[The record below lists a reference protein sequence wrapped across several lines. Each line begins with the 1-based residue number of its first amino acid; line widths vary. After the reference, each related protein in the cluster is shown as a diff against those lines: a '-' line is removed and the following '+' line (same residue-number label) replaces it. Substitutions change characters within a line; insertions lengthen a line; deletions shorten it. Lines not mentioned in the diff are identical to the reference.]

1 MELREYQQRSID
13 QLYDWF
19 RHNQGNPCLNLPTGS
34 GKSIIIASLCQDALT
49 NWPETKIILLTHV
62 KELIEQ
68 DTRQILN
75 VWPDAP
81 VGIYSASVGVKKLG
95 YPITVAGIQSIRH
108 KAKKVGH
115 IDLCIVDECFIS
127 GTLIKTPHGD
137 IPIERLR
144 PGDKVFNA
152 LGVGKIEAIS
162 QKETTNLIRLEFD
175 DGTIT
180 SCTENH
186 PFFTSNG
193 WKKAG
198 ELENGTH
205 ILSFKEMRILWKSF
219 YSVDKKRRGREIYL
233 RNARKTLGKTK
244 ILFNF
249 LCEKSRKPHER
260 QTKQR
265 EDETNT
271 SANTAQAHSKGRKWE
286 TASIASAC
294 AASCTWG
301 RLGCGICCE
310 HRGQE
315 QVSPLCLQNRHSK
328 SCAKNSD
335 RGRRTVTQH
344 NGAKGAGHKE
354 NKPFNFVRVVSVS
367 RVKCESPCAVFNL
380 QVSGHPSYFADEHL
394 VHNCHLISHKA
405 EGSYRTFIDD
415 LRAINPNLRVIG
427 LTATPYRLGHG
438 LITDKP
444 AIFDD
449 ILEPTSIEE
458 LLAHGYLA
466 PLRSKRPDN
475 LLSTDGVAKR
485 GGEFIEAELQK
496 AVNKKDQN
504 LRVACEIVRYAEE
517 RKAWLI
523 FCTGVKHAHAMAE
536 ILKNLDIPTACIT
549 GETPKNEREAI
560 VEGFKTGRLRALTN
574 ANCLCLDEETEILT
588 SDGFIGID
596 EMTPNHL
603 IAAWKEDGS
612 IEFTTP
618 KTIVRRERGLNEQM
632 VCFGGG
638 MAANIRVT
646 SNHRMVV
653 RCGSKRSHIK
663 VVSAQELV
671 GKSFTIPA
679 YGESEPLPIECEQR
693 KIKSSFSKQ
702 VIATAYNYR
711 KKGIDAKEARI
722 KAEHF
727 VTRIRS
733 MRYKNPNELSL
744 EECMFIGFWLGDGT
758 KSCGRYSISQS
769 LVYED
774 NIIWA
779 EDIFNKIGL
788 HFTKKIYPQK
798 VNMTSPSVRWSFS
811 RGTGGDRQSLDGG
824 YYRYEPYL
832 EKGANKLLLGLD
844 KEQLLAVLEG
854 LWRADGVHHGI
865 ASQKTHYITSVF
877 WPLINTLQAACS
889 MRGISAVISKLTLP
903 KKKNHQ
909 QQYRFSWGGRQN
921 WGYVKD
927 STHSETVYKQERVWC
942 VTSST
947 SFLICRRRGHVFVTG
962 NTTGFDYPDIDLIAL
977 CRPTM
982 SPGLYMQT
990 VGRGMR
996 IAPDKT
1002 DCLVLDFAGNVKR
1015 HGPITAVRPPDR
1027 KGQGHGEA
1035 PVKVCEQCQEFVTL
1049 STRVCPVCGWEF
1061 PAPEVKPLRLHNDD
1075 IMGNGKTM
1083 RVKSWL
1089 WRVYTSNSGKEMVT
1103 ITYFSADNLAEMVT
1117 EYLCLLHGGY
1127 AQDKAQRLL
1136 YGIAKRAGAVIENP
1150 YDLEGIV
1157 STMNTVPAPVEI
1169 TKERD
1174 GKYYRVTGRSWNH
1187 AA

>member
-19 RHNQGNPCLNLPTGS
+19 RNNQGNPCLNLPTGS

-108 KAKKVGH
+108 KAKSVGH
-115 IDLCIVDECFIS
+115 IDLCIVDECFIAS
-127 GTLIKTPHGD
+127 TLIKTPHGD

-244 ILFNF
+244 ILFN
-249 LCEKSRKPHER
+249 
-260 QTKQR
+260 
-265 EDETNT
+265 
-271 SANTAQAHSKGRKWE
+271 
-286 TASIASAC
+286 
-294 AASCTWG
+294 
-301 RLGCGICCE
+301 
-310 HRGQE
+310 
-315 QVSPLCLQNRHSK
+315 
-328 SCAKNSD
+328 
-335 RGRRTVTQH
+335 
-344 NGAKGAGHKE
+344 
-354 NKPFNFVRVVSVS
+354 RVVSVS

-504 LRVACEIVRYAEE
+504 LRVACEIIKYAED

-549 GETPKNEREAI
+549 GETPKNEREEIIDA
-560 VEGFKTGRLRALTN
+560 FKLGSLRAVTN
-574 ANCLCLDEETEILT
+574 ADIL
-588 SDGFIGID
+588 I
-596 EMTPNHL
+596 
-603 IAAWKEDGS
+603 
-612 IEFTTP
+612 
-618 KTIVRRERGLNEQM
+618 
-632 VCFGGG
+632 
-638 MAANIRVT
+638 
-646 SNHRMVV
+646 
-653 RCGSKRSHIK
+653 
-663 VVSAQELV
+663 
-671 GKSFTIPA
+671 
-679 YGESEPLPIECEQR
+679 
-693 KIKSSFSKQ
+693 
-702 VIATAYNYR
+702 
-711 KKGIDAKEARI
+711 
-722 KAEHF
+722 
-727 VTRIRS
+727 
-733 MRYKNPNELSL
+733 
-744 EECMFIGFWLGDGT
+744 
-758 KSCGRYSISQS
+758 
-769 LVYED
+769 
-774 NIIWA
+774 
-779 EDIFNKIGL
+779 
-788 HFTKKIYPQK
+788 
-798 VNMTSPSVRWSFS
+798 
-811 RGTGGDRQSLDGG
+811 
-824 YYRYEPYL
+824 
-832 EKGANKLLLGLD
+832 
-844 KEQLLAVLEG
+844 
-854 LWRADGVHHGI
+854 
-865 ASQKTHYITSVF
+865 
-877 WPLINTLQAACS
+877 
-889 MRGISAVISKLTLP
+889 
-903 KKKNHQ
+903 
-909 QQYRFSWGGRQN
+909 
-921 WGYVKD
+921 
-927 STHSETVYKQERVWC
+927 
-942 VTSST
+942 
-947 SFLICRRRGHVFVTG
+947 
-962 NTTGFDYPDIDLIAL
+962 TGFDYPDIDLIAM

-1061 PAPEVKPLRLHNDD
+1061 PAPEVKPLKLHNDD

-1150 YDLEGIV
+1150 YDLEEV
-1157 STMNTVPAPVEI
+1157 VKTMNIVPPPVEI

-1174 GKYYRVTGRSWNH
+1174 GKYYRVTGRVWNH

>member
-19 RHNQGNPCLNLPTGS
+19 RNNQGNPCLNLPTGS

-108 KAKKVGH
+108 KAKSVGH
-115 IDLCIVDECFIS
+115 IDLCIVDECFIA

-219 YSVDKKRRGREIYL
+219 YSVDKKRRGRGIYL

-504 LRVACEIVRYAEE
+504 LRVACEIIKYAEE

-536 ILKNLDIPTACIT
+536 ILQGLDIPTACIT
-549 GETPKNEREAI
+549 GDTPKNEREEIIDA
-560 VEGFKTGRLRALTN
+560 FKLGSLRAVTN
-574 ANCLCLDEETEILT
+574 ADIL
-588 SDGFIGID
+588 I
-596 EMTPNHL
+596 
-603 IAAWKEDGS
+603 
-612 IEFTTP
+612 
-618 KTIVRRERGLNEQM
+618 
-632 VCFGGG
+632 
-638 MAANIRVT
+638 
-646 SNHRMVV
+646 
-653 RCGSKRSHIK
+653 
-663 VVSAQELV
+663 
-671 GKSFTIPA
+671 
-679 YGESEPLPIECEQR
+679 
-693 KIKSSFSKQ
+693 
-702 VIATAYNYR
+702 
-711 KKGIDAKEARI
+711 
-722 KAEHF
+722 
-727 VTRIRS
+727 
-733 MRYKNPNELSL
+733 
-744 EECMFIGFWLGDGT
+744 
-758 KSCGRYSISQS
+758 
-769 LVYED
+769 
-774 NIIWA
+774 
-779 EDIFNKIGL
+779 
-788 HFTKKIYPQK
+788 
-798 VNMTSPSVRWSFS
+798 
-811 RGTGGDRQSLDGG
+811 
-824 YYRYEPYL
+824 
-832 EKGANKLLLGLD
+832 
-844 KEQLLAVLEG
+844 
-854 LWRADGVHHGI
+854 
-865 ASQKTHYITSVF
+865 
-877 WPLINTLQAACS
+877 
-889 MRGISAVISKLTLP
+889 
-903 KKKNHQ
+903 
-909 QQYRFSWGGRQN
+909 
-921 WGYVKD
+921 
-927 STHSETVYKQERVWC
+927 
-942 VTSST
+942 
-947 SFLICRRRGHVFVTG
+947 
-962 NTTGFDYPDIDLIAL
+962 TGFDYPDIDLIAM
-977 CRPTM
+977 CRPTL

-1136 YGIAKRAGAVIENP
+1136 HGIAKRAGAVIENP

-1174 GKYYRVTGRSWNH
+1174 GKYYRVTGRVWNH